1 MTSIQTDVS
10 DLQSLNTEIKNHL
23 LKLRE
28 LRIKLSNTQKRIQEY
43 LDIKNLP
50 GVKYKGYVVIRNN
63 KPARQKKKKQ
73 EQLDHSIN
81 VLKKYQIQDPENVL
95 REILEARKGNLE
107 PNKKLI
113 LIKDTTSLK

>member
-73 EQLDHSIN
+73 E
-81 VLKKYQIQDPENVL
+81 
-95 REILEARKGNLE
+95 ILNKTRPAVVMISVRSHYNAARTSWFTSSKSWQGTGF
-107 PNKKLI
+107 I
-113 LIKDTTSLK
+113 LCEFEHI